1 MSDLYAGTATFSM
14 PNGPTVEAEVNLWIE
29 EHGPLVEW
37 GGTAEAHEPG
47 ILWNGGQ
54 QVAALRFGSIESGFH
69 TGDCII
75 ETVEPGGSSGW
86 HSHPGGAITVAIR
99 VVVSSPRWTFWCAS
113 AMAPSQA

>member
-1 MSDLYAGTATFSM
+1 MADLYSGTAIFSM

-54 QVAALRFGSIESGFH
+54 QVAALKFGNLENGFRV
-69 TGDCII
+69 GDCII
-75 ETVEPGGSSGW
+75 ETLEPADVERVTLRGSGDFAEVDSEQ
-86 HSHPGGAITVAIR
+86 
-99 VVVSSPRWTFWCAS
+99 SP
-113 AMAPSQA
+113 